1 MSTVYRDLQA
11 KYQERF
17 AALTKELVDDMNV
30 ALEKEPVA
38 DIEVSFDFDMLSN
51 SRWGNGT
58 LEKVAMR
65 DAKVRL
71 TVGIA

>member
-1 MSTVYRDLQA
+1 MSTVYRELQA

-17 AALTKELVDDMNV
+17 SALTKELVDDMNV

-38 DIEVSFDFDMLSN
+38 DIEVSFDFDLLSN

-58 LEKVAMR
+58 LEKVVIR
-65 DAKVRL
+65 NAKVVL

>member
-58 LEKVAMR
+58 LEKVVMR

>member
-30 ALEKEPVA
+30 ALEKEPV
-38 DIEVSFDFDMLSN
+38 DEIEVSFDFDMLSN

-58 LEKVAMR
+58 LEKVVMR